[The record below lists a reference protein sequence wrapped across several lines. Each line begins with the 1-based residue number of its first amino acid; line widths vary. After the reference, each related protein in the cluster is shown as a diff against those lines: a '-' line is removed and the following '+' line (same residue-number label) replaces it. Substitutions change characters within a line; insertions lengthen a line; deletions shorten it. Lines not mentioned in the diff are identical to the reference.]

1 MVGTVENLVNEVLQA
16 AVGNHF
22 RDKLQSLKAVAFI
35 ERRQAVQEDALSHIR
50 EKLNEYIIE
59 TKGVYIQDVIFPQ
72 RLQKVL
78 TEREVAHQEIET
90 FKKQEEAER
99 QRIDTE
105 NARGT
110 ADMQKELAQSAV
122 GIEIKRNDAE
132 ARIAQANGEATY
144 ISETGA
150 AKSAEVRAVGLAK
163 AEAYRKQVD
172 ALGQGPVSVITVA
185 EKLSESDH
193 RFVPE
198 VLVNGGSGGS
208 LDGLAGVL
216 TNYFRNMSVGTK
228 PSEAVVVE
236 SDKAEV
242 EVPEKPVAKKPS
254 DPKTTE
260 GTVDDSDV
268 KKKGS

>member
-1 MVGTVENLVNEVLQA
+1 
-16 AVGNHF
+16 
-22 RDKLQSLKAVAFI
+22 
-35 ERRQAVQEDALSHIR
+35 
-50 EKLNEYIIE
+50 
-59 TKGVYIQDVIFPQ
+59 
-72 RLQKVL
+72 
-78 TEREVAHQEIET
+78 
-90 FKKQEEAER
+90 
-99 QRIDTE
+99 
-105 NARGT
+105 
-110 ADMQKELAQSAV
+110 MQKELAQSAV

-185 EKLSESDH
+185 EKLSESGH

-216 TNYFRNMSVGTK
+216 TNYFRDMSAGTK

-236 SDKAEV
+236 SDKPEV

-254 DPKTTE
+254 DAKTTE
-260 GTVDDSDV
+260 DTVDDRRARRFV
-268 KKKGS
+268 FCYKFVLRLF